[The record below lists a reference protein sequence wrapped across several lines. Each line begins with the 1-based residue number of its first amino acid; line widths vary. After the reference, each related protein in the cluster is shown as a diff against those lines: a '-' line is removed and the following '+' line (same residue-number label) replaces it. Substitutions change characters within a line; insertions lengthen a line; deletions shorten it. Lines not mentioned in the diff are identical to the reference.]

1 MTIDTDRQLLNGLRK
16 GYEDAFV
23 ELFNRYGR
31 MMYALAYRYLKSE
44 EDAEDAVQSAF
55 MKLWARRESL
65 ELNENIGSLLYT
77 ILKNHVLNEIRHN
90 AIVVEGNWEMS
101 REAEEADDSFIRQM
115 EKKNQLEL
123 LISAVSKLPARNRD
137 LCLLKLMKGFTN
149 KEIAEQLNIKV
160 PTVKVHYNQA
170 IRMLRKYL
178 LMLVIAICAFG
189 ELWK

>member
-1 MTIDTDRQLLNGLRK
+1 MTIDTDSWLINGLRK
-16 GYEDAFV
+16 GNEDAFV

-77 ILKNHVLNEIRHN
+77 IVKNHVLNEIRHN
-90 AIVVEGNWEMS
+90 AVVVEGNWMMA
-101 REAEEADDSFIRQM
+101 REAEEADDSFLRQM

-123 LISAVSKLPARNRD
+123 LISAVSKLPARKRD
-137 LCLLKLMKGFTN
+137 ICLLKLMKGLTN

-178 LMLVIAICAFG
+178 MLLIVAICAFG
-189 ELWK
+189 DILE

>member
-123 LISAVSKLPARNRD
+123 LISAVSKLPSRKHD
-137 LCLLKLMKGFTN
+137 IYILKLMKGFTN